1 MAQREKTP
9 GERGRVARSDRERR
23 KAGVRGRERGG
34 QAVVR
39 EMEGGTAGRVQGEE
53 GGKAL
58 GEEGAGIRGWK
69 EGH

>member
-39 EMEGGTAGRVQGEE
+39 EMEGGTAELRGRKE
-53 GGKAL
+53 
-58 GEEGAGIRGWK
+58 AGVRGRK
-69 EGH
+69 KGH